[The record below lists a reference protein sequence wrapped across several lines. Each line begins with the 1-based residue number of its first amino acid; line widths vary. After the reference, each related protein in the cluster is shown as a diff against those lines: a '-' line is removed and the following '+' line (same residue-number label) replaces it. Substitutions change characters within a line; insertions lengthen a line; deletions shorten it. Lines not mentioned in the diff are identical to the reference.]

1 MVGNRKSGNFVVEVS
16 PGLEREERGKGKE
29 NGSNTLSNSK
39 THNKSM
45 SFNLLLLPHQ
55 QIKVL

>member
-29 NGSNTLSNSK
+29 NGSNTLSNS
-39 THNKSM
+39 
-45 SFNLLLLPHQ
+45 
-55 QIKVL
+55 